1 MEIEKSKLSLGKSLL
16 IVLFLLVSIFVGVVL
31 WELDPQ
37 IPIIMTAIFA
47 AIIAII
53 NGSKWQDLENSILRA
68 LGTVNQA
75 MLVLLVIG
83 MMLGTWLHSGVVPT
97 MIYYGSKLIAPSIFL
112 PTACLLCSI
121 SSLAT
126 GDSWGTAG
134 TVGIAIMGIGLG
146 FGVPAPIVAGAVVS
160 GSYFGD
166 KMSPLSDTTL
176 LASAVTDVDLFDHIK
191 YMLYTTVPSLLIALT
206 AYFFI
211 GLKYAKNIQIDEI
224 NVLLDALQSSVNI
237 NPILLLAPIFVIF
250 MIIKK
255 VEPLPALMG
264 GTIIGSVFAMIFQ
277 SATLREVFEAMHYGV
292 ALDTGNEMVDTL
304 ISGGG
309 LDYVMW
315 TISLVYC
322 AMALGG
328 ILEGSGALETIVNK
342 ILTKVKSTGD
352 LIAATIVTSIF
363 LNVTAADQ
371 YLAIIFPAN
380 MYRDEYERRDLD
392 LKVLSRSLEE
402 AGTLT
407 SALIPWNTCGAF
419 LMGVLGVS
427 PFVYLP
433 FAIFNWVSP
442 MMGILFG
449 YLNIKIAY
457 TKPPVGEA

>member
-1 MEIEKSKLSLGKSLL
+1 MEKKNKNLSLSKSFLILAFLL
-16 IVLFLLVSIFVGVVL
+16 ISIFFGVVR

-37 IPIIMTAIFA
+37 IPIIITTIFA
-47 AIIAII
+47 AIIAITS
-53 NGSKWQDLENSILRA
+53 GSKWDDLESSILDS
-68 LGTVNQA
+68 LNTVGQA

-97 MIYYGSKLIAPSIFL
+97 MIYYGSKLISPNIFL

-121 SSLAT
+121 ASLAT

-176 LASAVTDVDLFDHIK
+176 LASAVTNVNLFDHIK
-191 YMLYTTVPSLLIALT
+191 YMLYTTVPSLIIALV

-211 GLKYAKNIQIDEI
+211 GLKYAKNIQIEQI
-224 NVLLDALQSSVNI
+224 NVLLDALKASVNI
-237 NPILLLAPIFVIF
+237 NPILLLAPIFVIV
-250 MIIKK
+250 MIVLK
-255 VEPLPALMG
+255 VKPLPALMG

-277 SATLREVFEAMHYGV
+277 SASLQEVFEAMHYGV
-292 ALDTGNEMVDTL
+292 ALDTGNEMIDQLV
-304 ISGGG
+304 SGGG

-315 TISLVYC
+315 TISLIYC

-328 ILEGSGALETIVNK
+328 ILKGSGALETIVGK
-342 ILTKVKSTGD
+342 ILSKVKTTGG
-352 LIAATIVTSIF
+352 LIAATALTATF
-363 LNVTAADQ
+363 LNITTADQ
-371 YLAIIFPAN
+371 YLAIIFPGE
-380 MYRDEYERRDLD
+380 MYADEYARRNIDA
-392 LKVLSRSLEE
+392 KVLSRTLEE

-427 PFVYLP
+427 PFIYLP
-433 FAIFNWVSP
+433 FAILNWVNP
-442 MMGILFG
+442 LIGILFG
-449 YLNIKIAY
+449 YLDFKIAY
-457 TKPPVGEA
+457 TDGAVEKA